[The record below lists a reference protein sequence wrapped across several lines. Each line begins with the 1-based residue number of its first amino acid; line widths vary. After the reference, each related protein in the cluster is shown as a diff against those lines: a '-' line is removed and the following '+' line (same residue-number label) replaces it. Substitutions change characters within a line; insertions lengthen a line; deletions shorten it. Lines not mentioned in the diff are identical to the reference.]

1 MCWMAKVQRCLSYL
15 YSRFNEVTFMS
26 YKPCAVSRRGAIG
39 LTWSTELYEAQM
51 LSFPQLHNAAT
62 KMVFAPPFYCHSLRN
77 LNDGDHRHR
86 HVHQGIL
93 LLQSH
98 QAVEI
103 KMEACNSKKKVREHA
118 SHSIQYINCQDLLSE
133 CKDLMPTV
141 SNIPWNIEYRLRI
154 HVVCLSPTKTTPH
167 HAHLLQKANNN
178 CSIRQLDK

>member
-1 MCWMAKVQRCLSYL
+1 
-15 YSRFNEVTFMS
+15 MS
-26 YKPCAVSRRGAIG
+26 CFQLPSRGAIG
-39 LTWSTELYEAQM
+39 LTWSTELYNAQM
-51 LSFPQLHNAAT
+51 LSFPQLHNAVT
-62 KMVFAPPFYCHSLRN
+62 KMVFAPPFYCHSLQN
-77 LNDGDHRHR
+77 LNGGDHRHH
-86 HVHQGIL
+86 HVHQGI

-103 KMEACNSKKKVREHA
+103 KMEACNSKKKGEGA
-118 SHSIQYINCQDLLSE
+118 YITRYTVYPCQELLSE

>member
-1 MCWMAKVQRCLSYL
+1 MSNIQTTDLPSADLVKATGETEPSRQIVTIFWIFDSPEHVLNGKVHRCLSYL
-15 YSRFNEVTFMS
+15 YSRVNEVTFMS
-26 YKPCAVSRRGAIG
+26 YKPCAVSRRVAIG

-98 QAVEI
+98 QA
-103 KMEACNSKKKVREHA
+103 
-118 SHSIQYINCQDLLSE
+118 
-133 CKDLMPTV
+133 
-141 SNIPWNIEYRLRI
+141 WNIEYRLGI

-167 HAHLLQKANNN
+167 HAHLLQEANNN
-178 CSIRQLDK
+178 CSIRQLDKWRVHGCF